1 MSQHQARKRFGQHFL
16 VDEGI
21 LNSIVLAI
29 RPTPNENIVEIGP
42 GLGAMTQWVLPY
54 VDQLHV
60 VEIDRDLVRRL
71 RHGKMADKLVVHE
84 ADALSFDFSSL
95 PQPLRIIGNLPYN
108 ISSPLLFHLAQFAHN
123 VVDQHFMLQKEVI
136 DRMAASPGKKDYGRL
151 TVMLQSRYEIEHLF
165 DVPPEAFDPP
175 PRVMS
180 AIVRMTPLKTPL
192 LHPEKAGIFSALVAQ
207 AFSQRR
213 KMLRNT
219 LGVCVAAEALEAAG
233 FDLTRRAE
241 EVAVETYINLANSLT
256 EFPAQS
262 MQ

>member
-1 MSQHQARKRFGQHFL
+1 
-16 VDEGI
+16 
-21 LNSIVLAI
+21 
-29 RPTPNENIVEIGP
+29 
-42 GLGAMTQWVLPY
+42 
-54 VDQLHV
+54 
-60 VEIDRDLVRRL
+60 
-71 RHGKMADKLVVHE
+71 
-84 ADALSFDFSSL
+84 
-95 PQPLRIIGNLPYN
+95 
-108 ISSPLLFHLAQFAHN
+108 
-123 VVDQHFMLQKEVI
+123 
-136 DRMAASPGKKDYGRL
+136 
-151 TVMLQSRYEIEHLF
+151 MLQSRYEIEHLF

-219 LGVCVAAEALEAAG
+219 LGVCVPAEALEAAG